1 MIELSSW
8 PWTKCHARPVIITT
22 EENEVSWGSGE
33 EDWSESPV
41 LNRSVEQLCNGREV
55 VTLAGGA

>member
-33 EDWSESPV
+33 ED
-41 LNRSVEQLCNGREV
+41 RSVVSC
-55 VTLAGGA
+55 T